1 MKKLNKFIL
10 GALLAVLSSSVLADD
25 KASSS
30 ATVAPSD
37 VGTTY
42 TIKPGYKYFRL
53 NCGRFDYVY
62 TKEFTLSK
70 DKKELTMINDDG
82 EWVMIVNT
90 DCKINMAKP

>member
-10 GALLAVLSSSVLADD
+10 GALLTVLSASVLAED
-25 KASSS
+25 KT
-30 ATVAPSD
+30 ATAEVAPTD

-62 TKEFTLSK
+62 TKEYTLSK

-82 EWVMIVNT
+82 EWVQIINT
-90 DCKINMAKP
+90 DCKINMVKP

>member
-10 GALLAVLSSSVLADD
+10 GALLTVFSVSVLADD
-25 KASSS
+25 KTSTAE
-30 ATVAPSD
+30 VVPSD

-62 TKEFTLSK
+62 TKEYTMSK

-82 EWVMIVNT
+82 EWVQIINT
-90 DCKINMAKP
+90 DCKINMVKP